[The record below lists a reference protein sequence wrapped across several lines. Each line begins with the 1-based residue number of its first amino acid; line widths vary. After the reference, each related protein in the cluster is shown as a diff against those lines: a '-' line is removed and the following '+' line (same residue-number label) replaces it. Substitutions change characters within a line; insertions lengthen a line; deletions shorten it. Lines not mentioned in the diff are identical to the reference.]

1 MANNQDEPLSPA
13 PLPDGRRFLNDRLDW
28 NLLRTYLVIVQ
39 EGSVSRAAAR
49 LHLTQPAV
57 SQALKRLEE
66 QLDRGLIIRRG
77 PRFALTEA
85 GEEVARIASDLY
97 GNVSRLGAALERSTE
112 TVVGKVRML
121 TISRIQSRC
130 YDDFLADFHR
140 RFPRVELEIDVMR
153 SSDIISSL
161 LQKTATLGLALCRI
175 PQPKL
180 EQRVLLQQ
188 RYAFF
193 CGRRHPLFGR
203 SDLSL
208 ADLQGENFVSFTS
221 DQIGGSLSP
230 LTIFRD
236 QQGFTG
242 RIVASSPSLEEIRR
256 LVGAGYGIGCL
267 PQHVVTDD
275 VAAGELWRLPPGEGV
290 ADVDVHLLWHREQRM
305 TQAETALLE
314 GFQHL
319 LATTEVTAR
328 L

>member
-267 PQHVVTDD
+267 PQHVVADD

-319 LATTEVTAR
+319 LATTEVAAR

>member
-13 PLPDGRRFLNDRLDW
+13 PSPDGRRFLNDRLDW

-66 QLDRGLIIRRG
+66 QLDRTLIIRRG

-267 PQHVVTDD
+267 PQHVVADD

-305 TQAETALLE
+305 TQAETALLD

-319 LATTEVTAR
+319 LATTEVAGR

>member
-13 PLPDGRRFLNDRLDW
+13 PLPDGRCFLNDRLDW

-66 QLDRGLIIRRG
+66 QLDCGLIIRRG

-267 PQHVVTDD
+267 PQHVVADD

-319 LATTEVTAR
+319 LATTEVAAR

>member
-1 MANNQDEPLSPA
+1 M
-13 PLPDGRRFLNDRLDW
+13 
-28 NLLRTYLVIVQ
+28 
-39 EGSVSRAAAR
+39 
-49 LHLTQPAV
+49 
-57 SQALKRLEE
+57 
-66 QLDRGLIIRRG
+66 
-77 PRFALTEA
+77 
-85 GEEVARIASDLY
+85 ARIASDLY

-242 RIVASSPSLEEIRR
+242 RIVAFSPSLEEIRR

-267 PQHVVTDD
+267 PQHVVADD

-319 LATTEVTAR
+319 LATTEVAAR

>member
-267 PQHVVTDD
+267 PQHVVADD
-275 VAAGELWRLPPGEGV
+275 VAAGQLWRLPPGEGV

-319 LATTEVTAR
+319 LATTEVAAR

>member
-66 QLDRGLIIRRG
+66 QLDCGLIIRRG

-267 PQHVVTDD
+267 PQHVVADD

-319 LATTEVTAR
+319 LATTEVAAR